1 MWEFL
6 RIIEND
12 IEKEVFVKV
21 RKNTIEMEGYVSEA
35 LPNGMFR
42 VDLDNGFNVL
52 VYLSGKMRR
61 NFIKVLLG
69 DRVIVE
75 LTPYD
80 LQKGRITYRY

>member
-1 MWEFL
+1 MK
-6 RIIEND
+6 I
-12 IEKEVFVKV
+12 
-21 RKNTIEMEGYVSEA
+21 RKNTIEMEGCVSEA

-69 DRVIVE
+69 DRVVVE

-80 LQKGRITYRY
+80 LQKGRITYRSIRRPKAIGSK

>member
-1 MWEFL
+1 
-6 RIIEND
+6 
-12 IEKEVFVKV
+12 
-21 RKNTIEMEGYVSEA
+21 MEGCVSEA

-69 DRVIVE
+69 DRVVVE

-80 LQKGRITYRY
+80 LQKGRITYRSIRRPKAIGSK

>member
-1 MWEFL
+1 
-6 RIIEND
+6 
-12 IEKEVFVKV
+12 
-21 RKNTIEMEGYVSEA
+21 MEGCVSEA

-69 DRVIVE
+69 DRVVVE

-80 LQKGRITYRY
+80 LQKGRITYRSIRRSNNSVSKFS